1 MSCLILPLTGTQSKN
16 SPVSVEE
23 GWTWLIRVG
32 KQLERAAASSNSN
45 QFQECCISLL
55 LFLRQG
61 SAALIARFG
70 WKTVEKVF
78 QAVRT
83 VASVTDTPTAPIDK
97 KGMRDSDACKQLVG
111 WLDGAI
117 KTEGVKCA
125 LSLRHHEPH
134 VMASYLIIR
143 YRKFFFF
150 ILFL

>member
-1 MSCLILPLTGTQSKN
+1 M
-16 SPVSVEE
+16 
-23 GWTWLIRVG
+23 IRVG
-32 KQLERAAASSNSN
+32 KQLESAAAQGNST

-61 SAALIARFG
+61 SAALITRFG
-70 WKTVEKVF
+70 WKTVVKVL

-83 VASVTDTPTAPIDK
+83 VTTASVTPSTSLAGK
-97 KGMRDSDACKQLVG
+97 KGLTDSDACRQLVV

-117 KTEGVKCA
+117 QSEGVKCA

-143 YRKFFFF
+143 YVMYVCYVCSVCMLSYVFM
-150 ILFL
+150 ICMYIMYVWME